1 MERVIYCPSAELLDD
16 AEKEAKNTL
25 LPIVVGESDRLKD
38 LQFDRSVVS
47 VVQIP
52 KHRFLD
58 VSSTSVKLGTH
69 QYVYVIDEFCDDLS
83 TSYSVLVNSEK
94 VFPMYWE
101 KHSAKWAIPCNV
113 AGKFSVNV
121 LVNGVSVLEQ
131 QYDVC

>member
-83 TSYSVLVNSEK
+83 TSYSVFSK
-94 VFPMYWE
+94 FR
-101 KHSAKWAIPCNV
+101 KSIP
-113 AGKFSVNV
+113 NV
-121 LVNGVSVLEQ
+121 LGEAFR
-131 QYDVC
+131 